1 MIRAVLVIV
10 ACTAFAALGVRDL
23 VGGSVAVGLAS
34 LMLATANAI
43 LLTR

>member
-1 MIRAVLVIV
+1 MRLALVII

-23 VGGSVAVGLAS
+23 IGGSVAVGLAS
-34 LMLATANAI
+34 LMLAAANAI